1 MSYSKLKLIQYGDL
15 LKRHFGEKLNHSE
28 SVILSYLFYKVKTNN
43 DLDKFINTDDADI
56 SKYFENRY
64 FREYYEETTKDL
76 SQDVFLFSSIIKN
89 TDADV
94 LKEYLNNRIKEYN
107 FYSNRNNGKKTL
119 EDLLE
124 RIIDLKSGD
133 NFLYCYDNSFELLNR
148 LVVNKNSNVTVLV
161 IDNETRHS
169 DNSIENYIYIKI
181 YLELNAENVNVIYKK
196 SINETFDKIYI
207 DTFPSVFTNTDNVET
222 LNRKNLNEGGTAV
235 RLMLDRLLDT
245 NDEDEKRKREQD
257 LTDGILKS
265 VVSIPKN
272 ISTCGRGLMGNST
285 IVIYSKEKKHSA
297 CNFVDAY
304 SECENDNRGCWLTD
318 NNIDKIVNAI
328 ENESSS
334 ISKLITYDVIRNN
347 DTAFSPYYYIKNDGN
362 LKNAVELGN
371 IAKIFR
377 GNDSVRIR
385 IGRQDNELTDNK
397 YTYKSLAASD
407 IDEENIDYNNLPTIS
422 IEKNIDN
429 FTLKSGDILIN
440 KNGTRLR
447 SYLYDSDINKNV
459 VPDGNVIVIRP
470 DNTKIDS
477 VYLKTFLDSEDGKA
491 ALLNI
496 AQSGAI
502 IRSINTGRLSK
513 ISVPCPPIE
522 NQEEF
527 AKKYL
532 EKKEIISKMNNE
544 IKDLCSSYFHK

>member
-107 FYSNRNNGKKTL
+107 YYSNRNNGKKTL

-169 DNSIENYIYIKI
+169 DNSIENYIYVKI

-207 DTFPSVFTNTDNVET
+207 DAFPNVFTNTDNVET
-222 LNRKNLNEGGTAV
+222 LTRKNLNEGGTAV

-257 LTDGILKS
+257 LNDGILKS

-272 ISTCGRGLMGNST
+272 ISTCGSGLMGNST
-285 IVIYSKEKKHSA
+285 IVIYSKEKKHNA

-318 NNIDKIVNAI
+318 NNIDKIVNEI

-334 ISKLITYDVIRNN
+334 ISKLITYDIIRNN

-407 IDEENIDYNNLPTIS
+407 LDEENIDYNNLPTIS

-470 DNTKIDS
+470 DNTKINS

-502 IRSINTGRLSK
+502 IRSINTSRLSK

-522 NQEEF
+522 SQQEF
-527 AKKYL
+527 ARKYL